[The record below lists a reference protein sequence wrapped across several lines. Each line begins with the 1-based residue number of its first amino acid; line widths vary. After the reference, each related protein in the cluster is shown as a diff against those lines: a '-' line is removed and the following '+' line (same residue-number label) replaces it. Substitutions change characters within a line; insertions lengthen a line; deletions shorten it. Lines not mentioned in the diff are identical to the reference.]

1 MKEKERSTENK
12 VAVKGQGKK
21 MLLNCKAQ
29 MEPGK
34 LTQKK
39 AAILCDIAT
48 ATRLGPVQAVVGQ
61 HRNLNYVKSGHFPPD
76 RLRRVGQFH
85 VGP

>member
-61 HRNLNYVKSGHFPPD
+61 HRNLNYVSRTFPPD
-76 RLRRVGQFH
+76 RLRRVRQFH